1 MKLTINPIHMF
12 DERNLQLHLH
22 SRHYPIEA
30 SKRRRGDTIC
40 VHVELNICSVNEK
53 FYFIIVDSSIQYNSN
68 SNRGER
74 SGGGYSW
81 AALPVLQ
88 SLSVGVRSC

>member
-1 MKLTINPIHMF
+1 MF

-22 SRHYPIEA
+22 SRHYLIEA

-53 FYFIIVDSSIQYNSN
+53 FYFIIVAPTIIATATEEKGAAAVRVGRRYQYCNL
-68 SNRGER
+68 
-74 SGGGYSW
+74 Y
-81 AALPVLQ
+81 Q
-88 SLSVGVRSC
+88 